1 MNEDSW
7 EVEGMCYMYMS
18 VGRGVDLSVRDEEEE
33 FARWWGG
40 RSQGT
45 GGGVYTGL
53 IKEEGLGS
61 DSGEYGKGRENDE

>member
-7 EVEGMCYMYMS
+7 EVEGMCYVYMS

-45 GGGVYTGL
+45 GG
-53 IKEEGLGS
+53 
-61 DSGEYGKGRENDE
+61 